1 MSSETRVCCC
11 EAHTGAPR
19 CRTLLAGAQRG
30 FTLIEVLVALA
41 VVAIGMAAV
50 LESVSSSADSAVY
63 LRDKTLAEWI
73 ALNQL
78 AQTRLNTQ
86 PPSLG
91 STDGEL
97 DYAGRHWRWHQDVVD
112 AGFPG
117 ILRIDVSVQQ
127 ADTPAGEKA
136 PWIASV
142 SGAFGSA
149 LAPPRLMSVYNE
161 YVPLPANGEGSS
173 SSSSS
178 GTTFGAPTTGGIG
191 TLGAP

>member
-1 MSSETRVCCC
+1 M
-11 EAHTGAPR
+11 H
-19 CRTLLAGAQRG
+19 LANPPQRG

-41 VVAIGMAAV
+41 IVAIGMMAV
-50 LESVSSSADSAVY
+50 LESVGSSADAAVY
-63 LRDKTLAEWI
+63 LRDKTFAEWI

-78 AQTRLNTQ
+78 TQTRLNTQ
-86 PPSLG
+86 APTLG

-97 DYAGRHWRWHQDVVD
+97 DYAGRHWRWRQEVVD

-127 ADTPAGEKA
+127 ADTPKGENA

-142 SGAFGSA
+142 SGAYGNA
-149 LAPPRLMSVYNE
+149 LAPPQLNSLYNE
-161 YVPLPANGEGSS
+161 YAPLPANGEAS

-178 GTTFGAPTTGGIG
+178 GTAFGAP
-191 TLGAP
+191 LAPQP